1 MARVRF
7 GRQARVE
14 IRAARGWYEGQV
26 AGLGR
31 AFIAELDATLTFL
44 QLHPQMHASV
54 SDDGKVRRALLH
66 RFPYSLV
73 YEVIDPDE
81 ETELTTRVPQ
91 CPQKGIEAST
101 GLAHLG
107 QAWEPASGVRTG

>member
-1 MARVRF
+1 
-7 GRQARVE
+7 VE

-31 AFIAELDATLTFL
+31 AFIAELDATLSFL
-44 QLHPQMHASV
+44 QLHPQMYASV

-73 YEVIDPDE
+73 YEVMDPDE
-81 ETELTTRVPQ
+81 IVV
-91 CPQKGIEAST
+91 
-101 GLAHLG
+101 LACRH
-107 QAWEPASGVRTG
+107 VRQDEVNWNLARRDV